1 MQPQCYV
8 RSDGSET
15 SVTEAVCPSV
25 RPLPAL
31 PPVPAL
37 STAAT
42 AHDLH
47 GSETEPMLETKQK
60 HYDLVPDRSAAGS

>member
-1 MQPQCYV
+1 M
-8 RSDGSET
+8 
-15 SVTEAVCPSV
+15 SV

-37 STAAT
+37 SAAAT